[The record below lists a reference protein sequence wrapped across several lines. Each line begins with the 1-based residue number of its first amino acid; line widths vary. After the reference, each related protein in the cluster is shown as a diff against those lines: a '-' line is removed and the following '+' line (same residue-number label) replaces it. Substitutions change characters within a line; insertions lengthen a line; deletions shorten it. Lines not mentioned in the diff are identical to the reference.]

1 MYSAKKAAKHGLWT
15 TLDVTYVITQ
25 KDYIESCPVNEHSAY
40 KIEKKRAEETNLIL
54 AIHDEELSASPA
66 VPSTSGHFPLLKWVK
81 STMYSHRSKQYL
93 KLPEHCQDLQIPDA
107 FRTTVAG
114 KDFLLWQSVSKHIL
128 GLATGSNITL
138 MAIRRTWYIQG
149 CTTMVSTTVYHP
161 CLSGEQGGA
170 SSLLFMYGKR
180 YCHIRVYFKQ
190 LRHNRQCSA
199 SILIHNL

>member
-1 MYSAKKAAKHGLWT
+1 
-15 TLDVTYVITQ
+15 
-25 KDYIESCPVNEHSAY
+25 
-40 KIEKKRAEETNLIL
+40 
-54 AIHDEELSASPA
+54 
-66 VPSTSGHFPLLKWVK
+66 
-81 STMYSHRSKQYL
+81 MYSHRSKQYL

-149 CTTMVSTTVYHP
+149 CTTMVSTIVYHP

-170 SSLLFMYGKR
+170 SSLFNSG
-180 YCHIRVYFKQ
+180 ITGNAQ
-190 LRHNRQCSA
+190 RQS
-199 SILIHNL
+199 